1 METGFP
7 ERIAPALVASRF
19 LQRELL
25 ARKGLTER
33 LEASLSRRLTA
44 ADIDSFLAHEATD
57 EASLKSG
64 LRQLR
69 SWVICQIAIRDLLG
83 LADLAEVTE
92 TMSLLAEQ
100 AIAHALRILTAA
112 LAARHGCPQG
122 SDGEPCEM
130 IVVAMG
136 KLGGRELNVS
146 SDIDLIFVY
155 PEDGETTGERPLSHY
170 EFFTRLGRQLIAALA
185 EVSGEGFVFRVDMR
199 LRPNGDSGPLV
210 SSFDALETYFI
221 TQGREWE
228 RFAWIK
234 ARALTGSHHDE
245 LASIVRPFVFRKYLD
260 FGGINA
266 LRALHEQIRAQVMRR
281 EMAENIKLGPGG
293 IREIEFIAQVFQI
306 IRGGRD
312 PGLQIRPT
320 LDVLAALAER
330 SLLDRAVVTNLSAAY
345 VWLRRLEHHLQ
356 YLDDA
361 QTQELPREEADRQRI
376 AESMGYPDIARLQA
390 QLELYR
396 AEVST
401 CFQAACGDP
410 NKGGHELDLLWL
422 ADATPESLDKL
433 ARLGFKAPDEASAR
447 LAALREGGRYRQIG
461 EAIRSRF
468 DSLMPR
474 LIEGC
479 AVQSNPD
486 ETLARALALIETI
499 SRRAAYLAFL
509 QQYPQALRRL
519 LELVSAS
526 SWAAEYLRLHPLLL
540 DELLD
545 ARQLDETPDW
555 PAFANRLAE
564 LMNEAEPD
572 TERQMDLMREQHHAQ
587 VFRILHQDLAGRW
600 EVEEVGDHLSALAD
614 VILQQ
619 TLTTCWSKLRNRHR
633 EVPRFAVIGYG
644 KLGGKEMGYSS
655 DLDIV
660 FLYDDEDQDAG
671 EHYVRL
677 AQRMLTWL
685 SSRTSAGML
694 FDTDTRLRPNGE
706 SGLLVSSLAAFRQ
719 YQQESAWV
727 WEHQAISR
735 ARFVAGDTG
744 IGEAF
749 ENVRRQILGAPREL
763 ATLADEILVMR
774 RKMLDQHASRDA
786 SFAVKDDVGGL
797 IDFEFTIQYLV
808 LGHASRHPELFGNLG
823 NIALSRIAG
832 ELGLVSPQIAKAAA
846 DAYRTLRRTQ
856 HRLRLNSQHS
866 RLPGEALRAE
876 RDAITALWRTVFGR
890 AA

>member
-7 ERIAPALVASRF
+7 ERIAPALSASRF

-33 LEASLSRRLTA
+33 LETSLPHRLTA
-44 ADIDSFLAHEATD
+44 ADIDSFLAEHAAD

-100 AIAHALRILTAA
+100 SIVHAHRILAAA
-112 LAARHGCPQG
+112 LAARHGCPRG
-122 SDGEPCEM
+122 SGGEPCEL
-130 IVVAMG
+130 IVVGMG

-185 EVSGEGFVFRVDMR
+185 EASGEGFVFRVDMR

-234 ARALTGSHHDE
+234 ARALTGCRHDE
-245 LASIVRPFVFRKYLD
+245 LTSIVRPFVFRKYLD

-320 LDVLAALAER
+320 LEVLAALAER
-330 SLLDRAVVTNLSAAY
+330 SLLDAKRRRQPVRGLHLAAPTGAPPAVSRRCADPGAASGRRRPATNRRIDGLSGHRRASRAARTLSRRGQRLLPGR
-345 VWLRRLEHHLQ
+345 LRRPEQGRPRAGYALARRKRRRRSLE
-356 YLDDA
+356 
-361 QTQELPREEADRQRI
+361 
-376 AESMGYPDIARLQA
+376 
-390 QLELYR
+390 
-396 AEVST
+396 
-401 CFQAACGDP
+401 
-410 NKGGHELDLLWL
+410 
-422 ADATPESLDKL
+422 KL
-433 ARLGFKAPDEASAR
+433 VRLGFKAPEEASAR

-461 EAIRSRF
+461 DAIRSRF

-479 AVQSNPD
+479 AGQSNPD

-509 QQYPQALRRL
+509 QQYPVALRRL

-545 ARQLDETPDW
+545 GRQLDEAPDW
-555 PAFANRLAE
+555 PAFARRLAE

-600 EVEEVGDHLSALAD
+600 EVEAVGDHLSALAD

-619 TLTTCWSKLRNRHR
+619 TLTTCWSKLGRRHR

-735 ARFVAGDTG
+735 ARFLAGDPE
-744 IGEAF
+744 IGQAF
-749 ENVRRQILGAPREL
+749 EECAPADPRPAARARQR
-763 ATLADEILVMR
+763 
-774 RKMLDQHASRDA
+774 
-786 SFAVKDDVGGL
+786 
-797 IDFEFTIQYLV
+797 
-808 LGHASRHPELFGNLG
+808 
-823 NIALSRIAG
+823 
-832 ELGLVSPQIAKAAA
+832 
-846 DAYRTLRRTQ
+846 
-856 HRLRLNSQHS
+856 SQTRS
-866 RLPGEALRAE
+866 S
-876 RDAITALWRTVFGR
+876 
-890 AA
+890 

>member
-1 METGFP
+1 METGFSG
-7 ERIAPALVASRF
+7 RIAPALRASRF
-19 LQRELL
+19 LQREFAAHPEL
-25 ARKGLTER
+25 ANELDPCLDRPVTADELDAFLAAQACDEANLKRGL
-33 LEASLSRRLTA
+33 RRL
-44 ADIDSFLAHEATD
+44 
-57 EASLKSG
+57 
-64 LRQLR
+64 RR
-69 SWVICQIAIRDLLG
+69 WVISRIAIRDLLG
-83 LADLAEVTE
+83 LAPLAEVMD
-92 TMSLLAEQ
+92 TMSLLAER
-100 AIAHALRILTAA
+100 ALAHAQAVLGAE
-112 LAARHGCPQG
+112 LARRHGQPVD
-122 SDGEPCEM
+122 SDGQPIEL
-130 IVVAMG
+130 IVVGMG

-146 SDIDLIFVY
+146 SDIDLIFIY
-155 PEDGETTGERPLSHY
+155 PEEGETGGERPLSHF
-170 EFFTRLGRQLIAALA
+170 EFFTRLGRQMIAAL
-185 EVSGEGFVFRVDMR
+185 GEITGDGLVFRVDMR

-221 TQGREWE
+221 AQGREWE

-234 ARALTGSHHDE
+234 ARALTGCRHDE
-245 LASIVRPFVFRKYLD
+245 LTAIVRPFVFRKYLD
-260 FGGINA
+260 FGAINA

-320 LDVLAALAER
+320 LDVLAELAGRGQLEAPVVA
-330 SLLDRAVVTNLSAAY
+330 SLTEAY
-345 VWLRRLEHHLQ
+345 VWLRRLEHRLQ

-361 QTQELPREEADRQRI
+361 QTQELPREDADQQRI
-376 AESMGYPDIARLQA
+376 AETMGYPDSASLLARLDA
-390 QLELYR
+390 LRET
-396 AEVST
+396 VST

-410 NKGGHELDLLWL
+410 GRGGHDLDPVWQSS
-422 ADATPESLDKL
+422 ASDESLEKL
-433 ARLGFKAPDEASAR
+433 ARLGFQAPAEAAER
-447 LAALREGGRYRQIG
+447 LAALRKGGRYRQIG

-479 AVQSNPD
+479 AAQANPD
-486 ETLARALALIETI
+486 DTLARALALIETI

-509 QQYPQALRRL
+509 QQYPLALRRL

-545 ARQLDETPDW
+545 ARQLDEAPDW
-555 PAFANRLAE
+555 PAFARHLAT
-564 LMNEAEPD
+564 LIGEAEPD

-600 EVEEVGDHLSALAD
+600 EVEAIGDHLSALAD

-619 TLTTCWSKLRNRHR
+619 TLTTCWHKLTRRHR
-633 EVPRFAVIGYG
+633 DTPRFAVIGYG

-655 DLDIV
+655 DLDLV

-735 ARFVAGDTG
+735 ARFVAGDAA

-749 ENVRRQILGAPREL
+749 ESVRRQILGAPRDL
-763 ATLADEILVMR
+763 AKLADEVLVMR

-797 IDFEFTIQYLV
+797 IDFEFTVQYLV
-808 LGHASRHPELFGNLG
+808 LGHASHHPELFGNLG

-832 ELGLVSPQIAKAAA
+832 ELGLIDPQIAKAAA

-856 HRLRLNSQHS
+856 HRLRLNSQRA
-866 RLPGEALRAE
+866 RLPGAALQPERA
-876 RDAITALWRTVFGR
+876 AITALWEAVFGR